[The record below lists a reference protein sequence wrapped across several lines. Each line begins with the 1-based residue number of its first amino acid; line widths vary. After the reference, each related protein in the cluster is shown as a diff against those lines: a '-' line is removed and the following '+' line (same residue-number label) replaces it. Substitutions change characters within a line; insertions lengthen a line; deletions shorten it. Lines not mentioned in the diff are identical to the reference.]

1 MNGKMQKKKKVFLVL
16 FILFMLLVLYIGYDI
31 SRKTTFPGSK
41 GNLKER
47 ISNEVE
53 SKSK

>member
-1 MNGKMQKKKKVFLVL
+1 MQKNKKIFLVIFVL
-16 FILFMLLVLYIGYDI
+16 FLLIILYVSYDI

-47 ISNEVE
+47 ISTEIE
-53 SKSK
+53 K

>member
-1 MNGKMQKKKKVFLVL
+1 MQKNKKIFL
-16 FILFMLLVLYIGYDI
+16 FIFVVFMLIILYVSYDI

-47 ISNEVE
+47 ISTEVE
-53 SKSK
+53 K